1 LLQPGQ
7 AHHRC
12 PDKVPERRLAA
23 LETAGE
29 LRIPFTTGIL
39 IGIGETL
46 EERVDALF
54 AIRAVHERYGH
65 IQEVIVQN
73 FRAKGDTEFAG
84 RPEPGARDIAR
95 TAAVAR
101 VIFGDQI
108 DLQVPPNLT
117 PEAYP
122 YFLSAGINDWGGISP
137 VTRDFIN
144 PEMAW
149 PHVASLKAITAKAG
163 FELRERLAAY
173 PRYVREPGSI
183 TESLRRRALEWTDES
198 GKVRRTEEAE

>member
-1 LLQPGQ
+1 ME

-12 PDKVPERRLAA
+12 PDKVPELRLAA
-23 LETAGE
+23 LGTAGE
-29 LRIPFTTGIL
+29 LGIPFTTGIL

-46 EERVDALF
+46 EERVDALC
-54 AIRAVHERYGH
+54 AIRDIHTRFGH

-84 RPEPGARDIAR
+84 MPEPSSLDVAR

-101 VIFGDQI
+101 LIFGDDI
-108 DLQVPPNLT
+108 NVQVPPNLT
-117 PEAYP
+117 PDDYGS
-122 YFLSAGINDWGGISP
+122 FLMAGINDWGGISP

-149 PHVASLKAITAKAG
+149 PQISLLKSVTREAG
-163 FELRERLAAY
+163 FGLVSGWPLVPSSIQKPGWVPETIRLRAR
-173 PRYVREPGSI
+173 
-183 TESLRRRALEWTDES
+183 EWTDKT
-198 GKVRRTEEAE
+198 GIVRPDREAA